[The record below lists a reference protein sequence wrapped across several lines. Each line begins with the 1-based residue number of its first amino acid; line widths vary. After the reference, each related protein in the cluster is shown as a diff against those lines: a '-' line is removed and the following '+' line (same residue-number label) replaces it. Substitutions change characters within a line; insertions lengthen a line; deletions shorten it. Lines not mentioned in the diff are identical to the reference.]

1 MATAKYLLLFLGLIL
16 IVGIVEAGGT
26 KAAKVS
32 NNIYQIPKT
41 NVAPVIDGLLD
52 QVWKTVDWNFQRLYT
67 VDGTPADSGTGLTG
81 MSKAMW
87 DDQNLYILFYNQDD
101 VICDNPAQTAG
112 WQKDA
117 VEIYIDADN
126 SKIPDGVAPDPGGGL
141 APGDIQLTIPHAFMG
156 TEAANL
162 ANIGFPAAIPT
173 TGVEFAIIEDDN
185 VLSLGGWWLE
195 MKIPLDNIDLP
206 AVAGTEIGWEL
217 QQDESDDNSARQSMS
232 KWWSPS
238 NNSWTDASIWGTAV
252 LSDRVVDT
260 VLEIRKVPSGVSITI
275 DGLMDDI
282 YKQANPASMN
292 LYRVDNAGNISN
304 VMFDAFITTYALWDD
319 ANLYVFFDVIDDD
332 IQDNPAQTAGWQK
345 DAVEFYLD
353 PDNSKIPDGVP
364 PDPGGGLAPGDIQ
377 LTIPHA
383 FMGVEAANLANIG
396 FPAAISTAGVEFKIT
411 EKNEGGW
418 YLELKIPLDNI
429 DLPAVEGTQLGF
441 EIQQDESDAD
451 DSGARGAMEKWWNA
465 SNNSW
470 TNASIWGT
478 AYLGPAIVTGVE
490 PKNPSVVSTYK
501 LEQNYPNP
509 FNPSTKITYSIAK
522 TERVKLAVY
531 NILGTKVAELVN
543 GTEGAGTHTVNFSAQ
558 NLSSGV
564 YFYKLET
571 GNTMLM
577 KKMMLLK

>member
-32 NNIYQIPKT
+32 NDIYQIPKT

-52 QVWKTVDWNFQRLYT
+52 QIWKTVDWNFQRIYT
-67 VDGTPADSGTGLTG
+67 VDGDPADSGTGLTG

-87 DDQNLYILFYNQDD
+87 DDQNLYILVYNQDD

-126 SKIPDGVAPDPGGGL
+126 SKYPDGVAPDPGGGL
-141 APGDIQLTIPHAFMG
+141 APGDIQLTIPHIYMG
-156 TEAANL
+156 AEAANL

-173 TGVEFAIIEDDN
+173 TGVEFIITEDDN
-185 VLSLGGWWLE
+185 VVSLGGWWLE

-217 QQDESDDNSARQSMS
+217 QQDESDDNTARTGMS

-238 NNSWTDASIWGTAV
+238 NNSWTNASIWGTAV

-260 VLEIRKVPSGVSITI
+260 TLEIRKVPSGVSITI
-275 DGLMDDI
+275 DGQMDEI
-282 YKQANPASMN
+282 YQHANPATMN
-292 LYRVDNAGNISN
+292 LYRVDGGVIDNI
-304 VMFDAFITTYALWDD
+304 MFDAFVTTYALWDD
-319 ANLYVFFDVIDDD
+319 TNYYLFFDVVDDD

-345 DAVEFYLD
+345 DAVEFYID
-353 PDNSKIPDGVP
+353 ADNSKYPDGVA

-377 LTIPHA
+377 LTIPHIY
-383 FMGVEAANLANIG
+383 MGVEAANLANIG
-396 FPAAISTAGVEFKIT
+396 FPAAIPTTGVEFVIT

-418 YLELKIPLDNI
+418 NLELKIPLDNI

-441 EIQQDESDAD
+441 EVQLDESDVDNA
-451 DSGARGAMEKWWNA
+451 GARGAMEKWWNA

-470 TNASIWGT
+470 TDASIWGT
-478 AYLGPAIVTGVE
+478 AYLGPEIVTGVE
-490 PKNPSVVSTYK
+490 PKNPSVVSAYK

-543 GTEGAGTHTVNFSAQ
+543 GTEGAGTHTVKFSAK